1 MKKLPIGIQTLS
13 EIINGG
19 YVYVDKTAIA
29 LDLINSGKYYFLSR
43 PRRFGKSL
51 FVDTLKEIFSGNK
64 TLFKGLYIEDKW
76 DFEQT
81 NPVLFISFG
90 MGFYGDL
97 SGLDERLRFAL
108 KTVERE
114 LDISVATTDPV
125 YCFQELIW
133 QAHQKYQKK
142 VVILIDE
149 YDKPILDN
157 IIDKAKARVIRDR
170 MKDFYSLIKQN
181 DAFIQLVFITGV
193 SKFSKMHLFSG
204 LNNINDITLDGQFG
218 NICGYTHQDLL
229 TYFQLHL
236 EDTDIEL
243 VRTWYNGYNFF
254 GEKVYNPF
262 DILLFLSNNKEFRN
276 YWWGTGNPKFLIDLL
291 QTKSYH
297 IPDLVNYIASEE
309 MLSSFDVDTIELE
322 ALLWQTGYL
331 TIKEKIHT
339 PFGVNYQL
347 TIPNKE
353 IQTSLNSLFI
363 TYLTG
368 DRSGKF
374 AIQHRILKALQDGN
388 LEDFQTILKR
398 LFASIA
404 HQNYTKNNI
413 ADYEGY
419 YASVLYAYLSSL
431 GLPVIPEDTTNKG
444 RIDLTIQLP
453 DKAFIF
459 EFKVVETATGTALAQ
474 IKKRQYYQK
483 YTSYEKIYLVG
494 IEFGKSERNIV
505 GWETELLS
513 NNTLRQDKK

>member
-13 EIINGG
+13 EIINEG
-19 YVYVDKTAIA
+19 YVYIDKTAIA
-29 LDLINSGKYYFLSR
+29 LDLINTGKYYFLSR

-76 DFEQT
+76 DFDQA

-97 SGLDERLRFAL
+97 SKLDERLRFAL
-108 KTVERE
+108 KTVERD
-114 LDISVATTDPV
+114 LDISVATSDPV
-125 YCFQELIW
+125 YCLQELIW

-142 VVILIDE
+142 VVILVDE

-157 IIDKAKARVIRDR
+157 ITDTEKARAIRDR
-170 MKDFYSLIKQN
+170 MKDFYTIIKQN
-181 DAFIQLVFITGV
+181 DTVIEFVFITGV

-204 LNNINDITLDGQFG
+204 LNNLNDITLDEQFG
-218 NICGYTHQDLL
+218 NICGYTHQDLQN
-229 TYFQLHL
+229 YFGEYL
-236 EDTDIEL
+236 EDIDLGE
-243 VRTWYNGYNFF
+243 VKKWYNGYNYF
-254 GEKVYNPF
+254 GDKVYNPF
-262 DILLFLSNNKEFRN
+262 DILLFIDKGFEFRN

-291 QTKSYH
+291 ETKSYH

-309 MLSSFDVDTIELE
+309 LLSSFDVDSIELE

-331 TIKEKIHT
+331 TIKEKIHS

-347 TIPNKE
+347 TLPNKE

-368 DRSGKF
+368 DNRGKI
-374 AIQHRILKALQDGN
+374 AIQHKILKALQDGDLDN
-388 LEDFQTILKR
+388 FQTILKQ

-413 ADYEGY
+413 AEYEGY

-431 GLPVIPEDTTNKG
+431 GLPIIAEDTTNKG
-444 RIDLTIQLP
+444 RIDLAIQLP
-453 DKAFIF
+453 DRVYIF
-459 EFKVVETATGTALAQ
+459 EFKVVEAATGAALKQ
-474 IKKRQYYQK
+474 IKQQQYYQK
-483 YTSYEKIYLVG
+483 YSSYEKIYLVG

-505 GWETELLS
+505 GWETEFLS
-513 NNTLRQDKK
+513 NSTL